1 MGEWDTPP
9 RDDCPLSVREQT
21 RNVLIVGINT
31 ALCYLAAPVMYVDVH
46 HTTLMNKLQK
56 EAGGEALASLS
67 NLPSSAYMVFS
78 VLPLFV
84 AWAFPQI
91 RLLRRILVV
100 CYTALALA
108 SLAVAA
114 VLLLPVP
121 WWLKAAVVVG
131 HGAVLGGARTV
142 AVAFEFEV
150 LGVAVAE
157 SRRGQALGLA
167 YGLGPFLAILG
178 SLLAQLMVAGKV
190 GPVGADVVPSSERF
204 ALLFACSVP
213 VMALGAW
220 LCSRLVV
227 PLPDRESPRQ
237 PFVAGVFGG
246 FGRFLGRPV
255 VLLAVTSAVVIFCGY
270 QVIGNMTLYCGVL
283 FGEDPA
289 QTAGYQ
295 KAVLYTFKGVMGLAM
310 GWVLTWT
317 APRAVVLISAAA
329 GLSAVA
335 FAAFAPA
342 SVYLLGF
349 GLLGAGQLYG
359 IYITNYILNC
369 APRALMRRYMAFT
382 MITMM
387 PAAPAGVIY
396 GAVADFFGER
406 YTKEFG
412 YQMSFAVAAG
422 LIALGIGMTLLLPRR
437 PRAGET
443 PDSSP
448 GPAC

>member
-1 MGEWDTPP
+1 MGERDTP

-21 RNVLIVGINT
+21 RNVLIVGIDT

-46 HTTLMNKLQK
+46 HTTLMNQLQA
-56 EAGGEALASLS
+56 AGGEARASLS

-78 VLPLFV
+78 VLPVFV
-84 AWAFPQI
+84 AWAFPQV

-100 CYTALALA
+100 CYSALALA
-108 SLAVAA
+108 SAAVAA

-121 WWLKAAVVVG
+121 WWLKAVVVVG

-178 SLLAQLMVAGKV
+178 SLLAQLLVAGKV
-190 GPVGADVVPSSERF
+190 GPVGDEAMPSPDRF
-204 ALLFACSVP
+204 SLLFASAVP
-213 VMALGAW
+213 VMALAAL

-227 PLPDRESPRQ
+227 PVPEHEAPRQ

-246 FGRFLGRPV
+246 FGRFLARPV
-255 VLLAVTSAVVIFCGY
+255 VLLAVTSAVIIFCGY

-289 QTAGYQ
+289 KSAGYQ
-295 KAVLYTFKGVMGLAM
+295 KAVLYTFKGGMGLTM
-310 GWVLTWT
+310 GWVLTRT
-317 APRAVVLISAAA
+317 APRAVVLLTATA
-329 GLSAVA
+329 GLAAVVVA
-335 FAAFAPA
+335 IFAPA
-342 SVYLLGF
+342 SVYLFSF

-359 IYITNYILNC
+359 IYITNYILSG

-382 MITMM
+382 MITQM
-387 PAAPAGVIY
+387 PAAPAGVLY
-396 GAVADFFGER
+396 GAVADFLGAR
-406 YTKEFG
+406 RSKAVG

-422 LIALGIGMTLLLPRR
+422 LIALGIGLSLLLPRR
-437 PRAGET
+437 PRADE
-443 PDSSP
+443 S
-448 GPAC
+448 

>member
-1 MGEWDTPP
+1 MGGRDTP
-9 RDDCPLSVREQT
+9 RDDCPLGVREQT
-21 RNVLIVGINT
+21 RNVLIVGIDT

-46 HTTLMNKLQK
+46 HTTLMNQLQAAGA
-56 EAGGEALASLS
+56 EARASLS

-84 AWAFPQI
+84 AWAFPQV
-91 RLLRRILVV
+91 RLLRRTLVT
-100 CYTALALA
+100 CYAALALA
-108 SLAVAA
+108 SAAVAA
-114 VLLLPVP
+114 VLILPVA

-190 GPVGADVVPSSERF
+190 GPVGEEAVPSPERF
-204 ALLFACSVP
+204 ALLFASAVP
-213 VMALGAW
+213 VMALGAF

-227 PLPDRESPRQ
+227 PVPEREAPRQ

-246 FGRFLGRPV
+246 FVRFLGRPV

-270 QVIGNMTLYCGVL
+270 QVIGNMALYCGVL

-289 QTAGYQ
+289 RSAGYQ
-295 KAVLYTFKGVMGLAM
+295 KAVLYAFKGVMGLTM

-329 GLSAVA
+329 GLAAVVL
-335 FAAFAPA
+335 AAFAPA
-342 SVYLLGF
+342 SAYLLSF

-359 IYITNYILNC
+359 IYITNYILSC
-369 APRALMRRYMAFT
+369 ASKALMRRYMAFT

-387 PAAPAGVIY
+387 PAAPAGVLY
-396 GAVADFFGER
+396 GAVADFFGAR
-406 YTKEFG
+406 HTQAFG

-422 LIALGIGMTLLLPRR
+422 LIALGIGLSLLLPRR
-437 PRAGET
+437 PRADE
-443 PDSSP
+443 
-448 GPAC
+448 

>member
-1 MGEWDTPP
+1 MGERDTP

-21 RNVLIVGINT
+21 RNVLIVGIDT

-46 HTTLMNKLQK
+46 HTTLMNQLQA
-56 EAGGEALASLS
+56 AGGEARASLS

-78 VLPLFV
+78 VLPVFV
-84 AWAFPQI
+84 AWAFPQV

-100 CYTALALA
+100 CYSALALA
-108 SLAVAA
+108 SAAVAA

-121 WWLKAAVVVG
+121 WWLKAVVVVG

-178 SLLAQLMVAGKV
+178 SLLAQLLVAGKV
-190 GPVGADVVPSSERF
+190 GPVGDEAMPSHDRF
-204 ALLFACSVP
+204 SLLFASAVP
-213 VMALGAW
+213 VMALAAL

-227 PLPDRESPRQ
+227 PVPEHEAPRQ

-246 FGRFLGRPV
+246 FGRFLARPV
-255 VLLAVTSAVVIFCGY
+255 VLLAVTSAVIIFCGY

-289 QTAGYQ
+289 KSAGYQ
-295 KAVLYTFKGVMGLAM
+295 KAVLYTFKGGMGLTM
-310 GWVLTWT
+310 GWVLTRT
-317 APRAVVLISAAA
+317 APRAVVLLTATA
-329 GLSAVA
+329 GLAAVVVA
-335 FAAFAPA
+335 IFAPA
-342 SVYLLGF
+342 SVYLFSF

-359 IYITNYILNC
+359 IYITNYILSG

-382 MITMM
+382 MITQM
-387 PAAPAGVIY
+387 PAAPAGVLY
-396 GAVADFFGER
+396 GAVADFLGAR
-406 YTKEFG
+406 RSKAFG
-412 YQMSFAVAAG
+412 YQMSFAVAVG
-422 LIALGIGMTLLLPRR
+422 LIALGIGLSLLLPRR
-437 PRAGET
+437 PRADE
-443 PDSSP
+443 S
-448 GPAC
+448 